1 MRTGSRVR
9 SGNCMALTLLEE
21 LPLTSCLL
29 STSGRMDHVF
39 QTCITEEILKTWSN
53 ILLELLMLNVF
64 SKNPTK
70 S

>member
-1 MRTGSRVR
+1 M
-9 SGNCMALTLLEE
+9 GNTLLTLLEE
-21 LPLTSCLL
+21 LPLISCLR
-29 STSGRMDHVF
+29 STSGRLDHVF
-39 QTCITEEILKTWSN
+39 LTCITEEILKNWSN

>member
-1 MRTGSRVR
+1 MHNTL
-9 SGNCMALTLLEE
+9 LTLLEE

-29 STSGRMDHVF
+29 STSGRLDHF
-39 QTCITEEILKTWSN
+39 FLTCITEEIPKKKQNWSN
-53 ILLELLMLNVF
+53 ILLELLMPNVF